1 MGGMT
6 AVGKET
12 SRWVTP
18 ALIGLG
24 LVLVLVLAL
33 DTAEILKAATG
44 ESNNT
49 ELGQGGALKQ
59 LGDTAN
65 NLAST
70 ALPLTIGIAPLVC
83 AGGALAMHFGGTR
96 KAIPIIY
103 GSIGAVVVVL
113 LAKGLAA

>member
-33 DTAEILKAATG
+33 DAAEILKEATG
-44 ESNNT
+44 ESKG
-49 ELGQGGALKQ
+49 LGGKDNDQ
-59 LGDTAN
+59 LAGLATTADK
-65 NLAST
+65 LAGW
-70 ALPLTIGIAPLVC
+70 ALPVTIAIAPLVC